1 MASEEVKSVIKSLI
15 KKTPIQITLL
25 LNYSKDIKKNNI
37 VI

>member
-1 MASEEVKSVIKSLI
+1 MASEEVKSIIKSLI
-15 KKTPIQITLL
+15 TKTPIQITLL